1 MDNIDINLVEQGQDS
16 IRINNIEHSCKYF
29 DSLEFKSK
37 IEGCKE
43 NFSVLSL
50 NIRSLHSNINNLKEL
65 ILEEASSKNFI
76 FSVGEQWACETELQQ
91 YNQKA
96 IGHMRSVWG
105 QLITQ
110 IGRDLECENKL
121 RSFLDRS
128 WEKGITTP
136 KPEIHTCPQNSYS
149 TKIYSSRTVNSR
161 SKANQP
167 ISNCTSRTKI
177 YARRY

>member
-1 MDNIDINLVEQGQDS
+1 M
-16 IRINNIEHSCKYF
+16 
-29 DSLEFKSK
+29 
-37 IEGCKE
+37 
-43 NFSVLSL
+43 
-50 NIRSLHSNINNLKEL
+50 
-65 ILEEASSKNFI
+65 ILCTIFI